1 MQYTFNI
8 PPFSVERTSLET
20 INWGMI
26 CEGVRDLWNIT
37 KGADVKVAILD
48 TGIAQ
53 RHQDLAS
60 AILQTIDPTRSK
72 VGVQDVIGHGT
83 HCAGIIAARNNGFG
97 VLGVAPE
104 CKLLIC
110 KVVSDNGSCNE
121 QAIINGLNWATS
133 QEADIISISV
143 GTKTS
148 TEELHNAIIAASQK
162 AYIICA
168 AGNNGKSLDAVNYP
182 ARYMETIGVGA
193 VDRNRRIPTYSSQG
207 DRVDIVAPG
216 DQIVSCWPPNG
227 MAMLSGTSMA
237 CPFVAGI
244 VALIVSDRKKDGRI
258 RLTKDELVDILSKS
272 AVDLEQPGRDIESG
286 FGLIDPIALLR
297 ESEEHYPK

>member
-1 MQYTFNI
+1 MQHTFNL
-8 PPFSVERTSLET
+8 PLFSVEQTSLET

-26 CEGVRDLWNIT
+26 CEGVRDLWNLT
-37 KGADVKVAILD
+37 KGSNVKVAILD

-53 RHQDLAS
+53 RHHDLAS
-60 AILQTIDPTRSK
+60 AILQTKDTTNSRHGSD
-72 VGVQDVIGHGT
+72 DVLGHGT

-110 KVVSDNGSCNE
+110 KVISDNNSCNE
-121 QAIINGLNWATS
+121 QSVINGLNWAIS
-133 QEADIISISV
+133 QEADIISMSV

-148 TEELHNAIIAASQK
+148 TEKLHNAIITASQK
-162 AYIICA
+162 AYIVCA
-168 AGNNGKSLDAVNYP
+168 AGNNGKSLDAINYP
-182 ARYMETIGVGA
+182 ARYIETISVGA
-193 VDRNRRIPTYSSQG
+193 IDHNRRIPVYSSQG

-216 DQIVSCWPPNG
+216 DQIISCWPPNG

-237 CPFVAGI
+237 CPFVVGI
-244 VALIVSDRKKDGRI
+244 IALLVSYRKRNNKI
-258 RLTKDELVDILSKS
+258 KLTKEEILDILSKS
-272 AVDLEQPGRDIESG
+272 AVDLGQTGKDVESG

-297 ESEEHYPK
+297 ESEEHYSK